1 MQRWWLGVNWTT
13 NMMPSERGAWTDS
26 QLKAIPSKERFQLP
40 VSSTTSK
47 VIHAGKTTIQR
58 TTNKVWNWADGDWWV
73 DMTGEVAGKVD
84 HNGWEY
90 CNNAWKQQSGMP
102 GIHTFTRRRRWCR
115 RAKLVERESDTH
127 ISKEE
132 ADALKKQ
139 Q

>member
-1 MQRWWLGVNWTT
+1 
-13 NMMPSERGAWTDS
+13 MMPSERGAWTDS

-47 VIHAGKTTIQR
+47 VIHAGKTNIQR
-58 TTNKVWNWADGDWWV
+58 TTNKVWKWADGDWWV

-84 HNGWEY
+84 QNGWEY

-115 RAKLVERESDTH
+115 RAKLVEHESDIQIT
-127 ISKEE
+127 KEE